1 MPNHA
6 VYTTCK
12 CGVRISNEGL
22 RARCTECGKWAPV
35 REMGFRCMKPHDPR
49 SHHHRVE
56 NTHKR
61 CRKIGDSGRRAPSL

>member
-6 VYTTCK
+6 VYTVCK

-22 RARCTECGKWAPV
+22 WAVCTACGQLAPV
-35 REMGFRCMKPHDPR
+35 KEMGFRCMKPTQGP

-56 NTHKR
+56 NTHKQ
-61 CRKIGDSGRRAPSL
+61 CR